1 MSTQS
6 NCQIDLKFPSTDT
19 NLQNES
25 LLAEEYDHG
34 DDGEREKEIEKMTE
48 NLMENPIHI
57 VTKGMFSKY
66 LGRYQYLNRE
76 VPDKAEICAAVQK

>member
-6 NCQIDLKFPSTDT
+6 KCKIALKFSTTDT
-19 NLQNES
+19 ELKNEPF
-25 LLAEEYDHG
+25 LAEEYDHG

-57 VTKGMFSKY
+57 VTKRMFSKY

-76 VPDKAEICAAVQK
+76 VPDKAEICATVQK